1 MSTAVS
7 ATTAAA
13 LPLLFP
19 FLVLLWVL
27 SMVQIPMM
35 VLLIHTPFVSLGVF
49 DFFVVVVVVVDVR
62 RSTLNLPFSLSS
74 FSVLS
79 FYHCFRYFP

>member
-27 SMVQIPMM
+27 SMVQIAVM
-35 VLLIHTPFVSLGVF
+35 VLLIHTPFVSLRVF
-49 DFFVVVVVVVDVR
+49 DFFVVVVVIVMYTIDEPRIIVR
-62 RSTLNLPFSLSS
+62 MPDGRRD
-74 FSVLS
+74 
-79 FYHCFRYFP
+79 HCRRHRHHL